1 MREAIIIGLILTTAI
16 IGLIVGMS
24 GAVVSATVGT
34 VAGAVILALAGALII
49 LSPEAGDLD

>member
-1 MREAIIIGLILTTAI
+1 MRETIIIGVIILATI

-24 GAVVSATVGT
+24 GIVVSATVGT
-34 VAGAVILALAGALII
+34 VAGASVLALAGALII